1 MSAVHS
7 IKTKQQSWF
16 EIAIASVLFM
26 SLTAVLAVSQ
36 YSLIIA
42 VLIFFMGLHLSFF
55 GKAHL
60 RLLVNLGLLLAILML
75 TVNILRS
82 YPQLTP
88 LYIPVASLAML
99 TMLLFRDLQLVFL
112 MSFTS
117 SMIVA
122 FMTGGGIEMMIMFF
136 LSSLVGAYTVKG
148 ARTRGRL
155 IAAGIYVSLTQVL
168 SAFLLNPSWEP
179 TTFDIVFKPLFI
191 NGIICFFFVVST
203 LKIFETIFGEITH
216 FTLLEL
222 ADSSNQPLLKKM
234 ILEAPG
240 TYHHSLIVSNL
251 AEAAADAIG
260 AHGLLARVG
269 SYYHDIG
276 KMIKPEYFTENQM
289 VSGNK
294 HDDLEPSMSRLVIL
308 NHVKEGIELARKH
321 RLNQKIIDFIP
332 QHHGTA
338 LIFYFY
344 QRALAESGGDKID
357 EDNYRY
363 PGPKPQTR
371 EAAIVMLADSV
382 EGATRSLDD
391 HTPARVEEVVHK
403 VINNKFIDGQL
414 DECYLTLKDIE
425 VIADV
430 FARVLTAMYHGRVKY
445 PEKKANEP
453 HQHKKSPDENPRP
466 SGQD

>member
-1 MSAVHS
+1 MNVLQST
-7 IKTKQQSWF
+7 KTKQQFWR
-16 EIAIASVLFM
+16 EATIALGLFILLI
-26 SLTAVLAVSQ
+26 SVLAVSQ
-36 YSLIIA
+36 YSLIIP
-42 VLIFFMGLHLSFF
+42 VLIFIMGLHLSFF
-55 GKAHL
+55 GKANL
-60 RLLVNLGLLLAILML
+60 RLLANLGLLLAILML
-75 TVNILRS
+75 TMDVFRV
-82 YPQLTP
+82 YPQITP

-99 TMLLFRDLQLVFL
+99 TMLLFHDLQLVFM
-112 MSFTS
+112 MSFIA
-117 SMIVA
+117 SMISA
-122 FMTGGGIEMMIMFF
+122 LMAGGGIGMMVTYF

-155 IAAGIYVSLTQVL
+155 IAAGLYVGLTQVL
-168 SAFLLNPSWEP
+168 CALVMNPSVSQ
-179 TTFDIVFKPLFI
+179 TSFDLVFRPLFL
-191 NGIICFFFVVST
+191 NGIICFFVVVST

-234 ILEAPG
+234 IMEAPG

-308 NHVKEGIELARKH
+308 NHVKEGIELAKKN
-321 RLNQKIIDFIP
+321 RLNQKIVDFIP

-344 QRALAESGGDKID
+344 QKALAESGGDKI
-357 EDNYRY
+357 EEENYRY

-371 EAAIVMLADSV
+371 ETAIVMLADSA
-382 EGATRSLDD
+382 EGATRSLED
-391 HTPARVEEVVHK
+391 HTPARVEDVVHK

-414 DECYLTLKDIE
+414 DECDLTLRDIE
-425 VIADV
+425 VIASV
-430 FARVLTAMYHGRVKY
+430 FTHILTAMYHGRVKY

-453 HQHKKSPDENPRP
+453 HQHRKSADENPRHP
-466 SGQD
+466 GQD